1 MFRTLL
7 RVFITLALAAGGV
20 IGTARADDVTTAILD
35 VQHQWAHIHYQLPEK
50 EQAAAY
56 VQLEKHEDELLAQY
70 PQRPEPMIWKAIT
83 LSTHAGVKGGFSA
96 LSMVR
101 QARDLL
107 IQAEKI
113 DPNAMDGSIYTSLG
127 SLYYQV
133 PGWPLGFGDDDK
145 AKEFLHKAL
154 QINPNGIDP
163 NYFYGD
169 YLYEQGHYRDALQ
182 ALQKAMNA
190 PDRPTRPVADQGRRG
205 EVRILMAKVKEKL
218 SD

>member
-7 RVFITLALAAGGV
+7 RVFISLAVLGGGV
-20 IGTARADDVTTAILD
+20 VGTARADNLGAAILD

-50 EQAAAY
+50 QQDDAY
-56 VQLEKHEDELLAQY
+56 AKLERHEDDLLAQY
-70 PQRPEPMIWKAIT
+70 PRRPEPMIWKAIT

-107 IQAEKI
+107 LQAEKI

-127 SLYYQV
+127 SLYYKV
-133 PGWPLGFGDDDK
+133 PGWPLGFGSDDK
-145 AKEFLHKAL
+145 AASFLHKAL
-154 QINPNGIDP
+154 QINPDGIDP

-169 YLYEQGHYRDALQ
+169 FLYEQGNYHDALQ

-190 PDRPTRPVADQGRRG
+190 PARPARPLADRGRRD
-205 EVRILMAKVKEKL
+205 EVRTLMAKVKQKL

>member
-1 MFRTLL
+1 MFRNIL
-7 RVFITLALAAGGV
+7 RVLICLAVTGGGV
-20 IGTARADDVTTAILD
+20 VGTARADDVATAILD

-50 EQAAAY
+50 EQGDAY
-56 VQLEKHEDELLAQY
+56 TQLEKHEDDLLAQY
-70 PQRPEPMIWKAIT
+70 PGRPEPMIWKAIT

-107 IQAEKI
+107 LQAEKI
-113 DPNAMDGSIYTSLG
+113 DPNAMGGSIYTSLG
-127 SLYYQV
+127 SLYYKV
-133 PGWPLGFGDDDK
+133 PGWPLGFGDDKK
-145 AKEFLHKAL
+145 ANAFLHKAL

-169 YLYEQGHYRDALQ
+169 FLYEQGHYRDALQ
-182 ALQKAMNA
+182 ALQKAINA
-190 PDRPTRPVADQGRRG
+190 PDRPTRPLADQGRRD
-205 EVRILMAKVKEKL
+205 EVRTLLAKVKEKL

>member
-1 MFRTLL
+1 MFRTLV
-7 RVFITLALAAGGV
+7 RVLITLAVMGGGV
-20 IGTARADDVTTAILD
+20 VGTARADDLATAILD
-35 VQHQWAHIHYQLPEK
+35 VQHQWAHIHYQLPER
-50 EQAAAY
+50 QRDDAY
-56 VQLEKHEDELLAQY
+56 KQLEKREDGLLAQY

-107 IQAEKI
+107 LQAEKI

-127 SLYYQV
+127 SLYYKV
-133 PGWPLGFGDDDK
+133 PGWPLGFGNDDK
-145 AKEFLHKAL
+145 AEALLHKAL
-154 QINPNGIDP
+154 QLNPNGIDP

-169 YLYEQGHYRDALQ
+169 FLYEQGHYRDAMQ

-190 PDRPTRPVADQGRRG
+190 PARPTRPLADQGRRD
-205 EVRILMAKVKEKL
+205 EVRTLMAKVKEKL